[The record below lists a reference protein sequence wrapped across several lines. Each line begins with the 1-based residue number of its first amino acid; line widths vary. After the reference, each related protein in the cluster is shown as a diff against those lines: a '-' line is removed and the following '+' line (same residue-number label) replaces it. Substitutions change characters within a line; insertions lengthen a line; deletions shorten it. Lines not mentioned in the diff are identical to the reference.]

1 MHFPTSKH
9 LLTLLL
15 LTISLVELLSSSA
28 IAQTPAPGDIV
39 ISQIYSG
46 GGQVGSTFQNN
57 YFELFNRTNTAIDVR
72 GLPLSFTSDTGS
84 FSFSVSIVGSNPVL
98 ISAGRYLLFRMGPP
112 SANGAPLPVTP
123 DFTLGQNLDLSG
135 KIVFSRPGTVLGGGP
150 CPLPNS
156 NVLDFVG
163 YGSTANCFEGSGPT
177 PTLSVTTA
185 AIRQAGGCTDTDN
198 NSSDFVTGPPTP
210 HNSQSTPNFCSSA
223 PPEIQFAQTTILGV
237 EVFGSITVDVV
248 RTGNTSG
255 PSTVNYTT
263 SDASGSNN
271 CNVLSGN
278 ASARCDYIST
288 IGTLNFAPFEEF
300 KSITIPLVNDSYAE
314 GEENFSIALSNPTA
328 ATLGSRT
335 TMTIGIADNE
345 STNGINPIDQTDFFV
360 RQHYLDF
367 LNREPDNSG
376 FNFWIGEIANCT
388 PKPQCTEIKRI
399 NVSAAFFLSI
409 EFQETGYLAY
419 RMYKAAYGDTT
430 SPNVAVPVPIIR
442 LQEFLP
448 DAQRVG
454 RGVRVGMAGWEAL
467 LESNKT
473 EYAREFVVRP
483 RFLAAYPITMTS
495 LQFVNQLNQNVG
507 PGVLSQ
513 MERDQLVAELDA
525 ATDLTQARASVLRKV
540 AEDSDLRERER
551 NRAFVLM
558 EYYGY
563 LRRNPDEL
571 PDSDFRGWEFW
582 LNKLNEFN
590 GNFVNADMVKAFIT
604 SGEYRQRFGP

>member
-1 MHFPTSKH
+1 MHFPLSKH
-9 LLTLLL
+9 VPRLLL
-15 LTISLVELLSSSA
+15 FTVSLVGFLSSSA

-46 GGQVGSTFQNN
+46 GGQVGSTFQND
-57 YFELFNRTNTAIDVR
+57 YFELFNRTNAAIDIR

-123 DFTLGQNLDLSG
+123 DFTIGQNLDLSG
-135 KIVFSRPGTVLGGGP
+135 KIVFSRPGTVLGGS
-150 CPLPNS
+150 CPIPNS

-198 NSSDFVTGPPTP
+198 NSSDFVTGSPTP
-210 HNSQSTPNFCSSA
+210 RNSQSTPNFCSSA
-223 PPEIQFAQTTILGV
+223 PPEIRFSQPNILGV
-237 EVFGSITVDVV
+237 EVFGSITVDVS

-271 CNVLSGN
+271 CNVLSGS

-288 IGTLNFAPFEEF
+288 IGTLSFAPFEQF
-300 KSITIPLVNDSYAE
+300 KSITIPLINDSYAE
-314 GEENFSIALSNPTA
+314 GEENFSITLSNPTG
-328 ATLGSRT
+328 ATLGSPT
-335 TMTIGIADNE
+335 AMTIGIADNE

-367 LNREPDNSG
+367 LNREPDNAG
-376 FNFWIGEIANCT
+376 FNFWIGEINNCT

-430 SPNVAVPVPIIR
+430 SPNVAAPVPIIR

-454 RGVRVGMAGWEAL
+454 RGVRVGMTGWEDL

-473 EYAREFVVRP
+473 AYAREFVVRP
-483 RFLAAYPITMTS
+483 RFLAAYPSTMTS
-495 LQFVNQLNQNVG
+495 LEFVNQLNQNVG
-507 PGVLSQ
+507 AGVLSQ

-540 AEDSDLRERER
+540 ADDSDLRNLKGTER
-551 NRAFVLM
+551 LC
-558 EYYGY
+558 
-563 LRRNPDEL
+563 
-571 PDSDFRGWEFW
+571 
-582 LNKLNEFN
+582 
-590 GNFVNADMVKAFIT
+590 
-604 SGEYRQRFGP
+604 